1 MNVDW
6 CRNARSHTVIIGRSP
21 TEPPKQFVQKAV
33 AFHQTVYTHIQR
45 KYTPNGTTHLLSTSL
60 PRLHRRGP
68 TERLCPQH
76 AAPTRLID
84 ARVLEYFAQLF
95 ADCWCQYATK
105 NTEGSFKQL
114 DPIFDIHCN
123 LPSLPLTVPPTP
135 KRCVAHSPAF
145 AFHAGDGKFSPFKLP
160 ASAAPAPPA

>member
-1 MNVDW
+1 MGGL
-6 CRNARSHTVIIGRSP
+6 AK
-21 TEPPKQFVQKAV
+21 KQISKP
-33 AFHQTVYTHIQR
+33 ISWI
-45 KYTPNGTTHLLSTSL
+45 LLSVSSL
-60 PRLHRRGP
+60 IA
-68 TERLCPQH
+68 C
-76 AAPTRLID
+76 
-84 ARVLEYFAQLF
+84 V
-95 ADCWCQYATK
+95 YATK